1 MAGSRS
7 RWNVDQP
14 HTLSLR
20 TRPAVSLVSR
30 RRKRAAPTHLE
41 ALGALA
47 LEGAARRLP
56 HRHPAGRA
64 MGLDVGGERIG
75 VAISDETWLIAT
87 PLEYVARRRNDRA
100 HLQQLIAR
108 WDIGHLV
115 VGLPTGL
122 SGREGPQAADV
133 RAYADATAAALE
145 LPLEYWDERFT
156 SSIAEQ
162 SLIAMGTRREARRE
176 QIDAVSAAVI
186 LQGYLD
192 ARRGRQARRAQHD
205 NSPGR
210 PIE

>member
-1 MAGSRS
+1 M
-7 RWNVDQP
+7 
-14 HTLSLR
+14 
-20 TRPAVSLVSR
+20 SR
-30 RRKRAAPTHLE
+30 RRKRAPATHLE
-41 ALGALA
+41 SLGALA
-47 LEGAARRLP
+47 LEGAARRMP
-56 HRHPAGRA
+56 DRHPAGRA

-100 HLQQLIAR
+100 HLRQLIAR

-145 LPLEYWDERFT
+145 LPLEFWDERFT
-156 SSIAEQ
+156 TSIAEK
-162 SLIAMGTRREARRE
+162 SLIALGTKREARRE

-192 ARRGRQARRAQHD
+192 ARRGRQARRERDQTRPE
-205 NSPGR
+205 NSG
-210 PIE
+210 E